1 MNKMCII
8 FDILFVADKE
18 KEMGGVE
25 DFTTIL
31 EVSSF
36 GIMSHTLYYF
46 IDPAGTC
53 LLTFDSICNSV
64 V

>member
-1 MNKMCII
+1 MNMMCFI

-31 EVSSF
+31 EVSS
-36 GIMSHTLYYF
+36 
-46 IDPAGTC
+46 
-53 LLTFDSICNSV
+53 
-64 V
+64 